1 MFFPSSEDL
10 MFLVITSLKCVFVK
24 GVGKIYKFW
33 GLQGI
38 MDKNRPL
45 DNWGFKFWII
55 VEFCFV
61 ILIDGDLGIA

>member
-1 MFFPSSEDL
+1 
-10 MFLVITSLKCVFVK
+10 
-24 GVGKIYKFW
+24 
-33 GLQGI
+33 